1 MAKYFEFTIDYT
13 DLNTLLGAKNPVR
26 TSSDNY
32 IITADRGFSRQ
43 VAFNVLT
50 ASFGDGYEQRAENGI
65 NSKQE
70 QISLTFNNRYYTE
83 GNLIAAFFD
92 LKKASNFLLKV
103 TNTKDVE
110 SSSPTDVSEDIRVVC
125 DGYNIVYPT
134 EDMISIQTTLRRVY
148 EPAA

>member
-1 MAKYFEFTIDYT
+1 MAKYFQFTIPST
-13 DLNTLLGAKNPVR
+13 DFTEL
-26 TSSDNY
+26 TSNY

-43 VAFNVLT
+43 VAFNILT

-70 QISLTFNNRYYTE
+70 QISLSFNNRYYRE

-110 SSSPTDVSEDIRVVC
+110 DTSTVDVEENIRVTC
-125 DGYNIVYPT
+125 DSYNIVYPT
-134 EDMISIQTTLRRVY
+134 EDLISIQTTLRRVY

>member
-1 MAKYFEFTIDYT
+1 MAKYYQFTIASGDFAE
-13 DLNTLLGAKNPVR
+13 L
-26 TSSDNY
+26 TSNY

-43 VAFNVLT
+43 ATFSVLT

-70 QISLTFNNRYYTE
+70 QISLAFNNRHYLE

-92 LKKASNFLLKV
+92 LKRASNFLLKI
-103 TNTKDVE
+103 TNTKTVEDITVTDVE
-110 SSSPTDVSEDIRVVC
+110 ENIRVVC

>member
-1 MAKYFEFTIDYT
+1 MAKYFQFTIDYT
-13 DLNTLLGAKNPVR
+13 ELNTLLGAKLPAR

-32 IITADRGFSRQ
+32 IINADRGFSRQ
-43 VAFNVLT
+43 VTFNVLS
-50 ASFGDGYEQRAENGI
+50 ASFGDGYEQRALNGI

-70 QISLTFNNRYYTE
+70 QISLSFNNRSYRE

-92 LKKASNFLLKV
+92 LKKASNFLLKI

-110 SSSPTDVSEDIRVVC
+110 DLTSSDIEENIRVTC
-125 DGYNIVYPT
+125 DGYNIMYQN
-134 EDMISIQTTLRRVY
+134 EDIISIQTTLRRVY

>member
-1 MAKYFEFTIDYT
+1 MAKYYQFTIDYT
-13 DLNTLLGAKNPVR
+13 ELNTLLGAKVPVR

-32 IITADRGFSRQ
+32 VITADRGFSRQ
-43 VAFNVLT
+43 AAFNVLT

-70 QISLTFNNRYYTE
+70 QISLTFNNRSYRE

-92 LKKASNFLLKV
+92 LKKASNFLLKI

-110 SSSPTDVSEDIRVVC
+110 DLTSSDVEENIRVVC

-134 EDMISIQTTLRRVY
+134 EDTISIQTTLRRVY

>member
-1 MAKYFEFTIDYT
+1 MAKYFQFTIDYT
-13 DLNTLLGAKNPVR
+13 ELNTLLGAKVPPR

-32 IITADRGFSRQ
+32 IINADRGFSRQ
-43 VAFNVLT
+43 VTFNVLT
-50 ASFGDGYEQRAENGI
+50 ASFGDGYEQRALNGI

-70 QISLTFNNRYYTE
+70 QISLSFNNRSYRE

-92 LKKASNFLLKV
+92 LKKASNFLLKI

-110 SSSPTDVSEDIRVVC
+110 DLTSSDIEENIRVTC
-125 DGYNIVYPT
+125 DGYNIMYPN
-134 EDMISIQTTLRRVY
+134 EDIISIQTTLRRVY